1 MSTKSEAKPALSQ
14 PKNATYE
21 RALAAF
27 FEGQE
32 PTEEQREQLP
42 DDIEGLSARRQA
54 LIEAIYQAE
63 TASEQLIQLRQLRL
77 RFGLPQDIKMIDL
90 AISTEDDALSLEG
103 LERLETWL
111 SARVEAES
119 GTLHESLEAW
129 RSQLSR
135 RVDRLLFRSFN
146 PKIQA
151 LAETCQ
157 KLLSI

>member
-1 MSTKSEAKPALSQ
+1 MINKSEKQTTPQ

-32 PTEEQREQLP
+32 PTQEQREQLP
-42 DDIEGLSARRQA
+42 EDVEGLSARRQA
-54 LIEAIYQAE
+54 LIESIYQAE
-63 TASEQLIQLRQLRL
+63 TASEQLVQLRQLRL

-90 AISTEDDALSLEG
+90 AISTDDDALSLEG

-111 SARVEAES
+111 NTRVQSEPGA
-119 GTLHESLEAW
+119 LQDSLEAW
-129 RSQLSR
+129 RTQLTR

-151 LAETCQ
+151 KAAKCQ
-157 KLLSI
+157 ELLLL

>member
-1 MSTKSEAKPALSQ
+1 MSTKFEAKSALSQ

-42 DDIEGLSARRQA
+42 DDIEGLSARRQT

-111 SARVEAES
+111 SARVKAES
-119 GTLHESLEAW
+119 GDLHESLEAW

-135 RVDRLLFRSFN
+135 RVDSLLFRSFN

-151 LAETCQ
+151 LAEKCQ